1 MTPTKSDRR
10 TIFLLTLSGG
20 AAFWVANFCIS
31 LTPFAAGYRA
41 ALHISYIPMLI
52 EALAGGLVLGF
63 FVSFF
68 LVRYFDRLPARSPI
82 LKSLLI
88 SSIVLLV
95 VTLVF
100 EVPAKFF
107 TPIHDPVHWFLA
119 GLLINI
125 IRLTALGL
133 AAGYVHGKLVKPLT
147 FISSFYT

>member
-1 MTPTKSDRR
+1 MTPTKPNWR

-41 ALHISYIPMLI
+41 ALHISYVPMLI
-52 EALAGGLVLGF
+52 EALAGGLILGF
-63 FVSFF
+63 CVSYF
-68 LVRYFDRLPARSPI
+68 LVRFFDRLPNKSPI
-82 LKSLLI
+82 WKSLWV
-88 SSIVLLV
+88 SFIVLAI
-95 VTLVF
+95 VTLLF

-107 TPIHDPVHWFLA
+107 TLINDPIHWFLA

-133 AAGYVHGKLVKPLT
+133 AVGYMYGKLNKP
-147 FISSFYT
+147 